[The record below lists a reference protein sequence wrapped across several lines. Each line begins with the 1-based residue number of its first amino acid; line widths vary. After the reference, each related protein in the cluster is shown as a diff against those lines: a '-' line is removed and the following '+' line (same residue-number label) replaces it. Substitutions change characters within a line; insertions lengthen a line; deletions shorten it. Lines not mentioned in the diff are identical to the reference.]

1 MRKLTTK
8 TDDEIII
15 EHLLKDGEKRPLSP
29 ALQKRFEML
38 DTCRDLIQ
46 QYGSRLR
53 VSKLLMNTFGISKAQ
68 AYRIFESTV
77 FVFGSSQKT
86 TAREFWLDI
95 IMGFIIDDRK
105 KALIKQDYKSVAA
118 MQKNMITAIEKFAGD
133 NKTVPFENVQPV
145 PVMIGFFP
153 ELTKVELPDDWE
165 SQVKELIKPKRKID
179 RVITDAEILEED
191 GDE

>member
-1 MRKLTTK
+1 MKKLTTK
-8 TDDEIII
+8 TDDELII
-15 EHLLKDGEKRPLSP
+15 EHLLKDGDTKPLSE

-46 QYGSRLR
+46 KYGSRLR
-53 VSKLLMNTFGISKAQ
+53 VSRLLMNTFGISKAQ
-68 AYRIFESTV
+68 AYRIFESTI

-86 TAREFWLDI
+86 SAREFWLDI
-95 IMGFIIDDRK
+95 IMGFMIDDRQ

-118 MQKNMITAIEKFAGD
+118 MQKNMITAVEKLAGD
-133 NKTVPFENVQPV
+133 NKTIPFENVQPV

-165 SQVKELIKPKRKID
+165 DQVKEIIKPKRKID
-179 RVITDAEILEED
+179 RVITDAEIMEED

>member
-1 MRKLTTK
+1 MKKLTTK
-8 TDDEIII
+8 TDDELII
-15 EHLLKDGEKRPLSP
+15 EHLLKDGDTKPLSP

-46 QYGSRLR
+46 KYGSRLR

-68 AYRIFESTV
+68 AYRIFESTI

-86 TAREFWLDI
+86 SAREFWLDI
-95 IMGFIIDDRK
+95 IMGFIIDDRQ

-118 MQKNMITAIEKFAGD
+118 MQKNMITAIEKLAGD
-133 NKTVPFENVQPV
+133 NKTLPFENVQPA

-153 ELTKVELPDDWE
+153 ELTKVELPEDWE
-165 SQVKELIKPKRKID
+165 AQVKELIKPKRKID
-179 RVITDAEILEED
+179 RVITDAEIQEED
-191 GDE
+191 GDD